1 MLEPVNKKKYKKR
14 VCKIN
19 FFSLKNLY
27 IMSKNI
33 NNKLTK
39 LIQYYSLINHN
50 LILSNKSINRY
61 NQRQPSISKD
71 KAQNLK
77 RLREKIKEIKNCKL
91 KENASNIVFS
101 DGNPNSKIMIIG
113 EGPGANEDKEGFPF
127 VGRAG
132 QLLDKML
139 NAINL
144 SRDNVYI
151 TNVVNYRPP
160 ENRKPTDEEVKRYL
174 PFLKKHIEIIRPKI
188 ILLLGSTAMNAILSN
203 TDVISKMRGKWY
215 EIEINDLKLYSIVS
229 FHPAYLLRQ
238 PDQKKLSWID
248 LKMIRDRLKKL
259 K

>member
-1 MLEPVNKKKYKKR
+1 
-14 VCKIN
+14 
-19 FFSLKNLY
+19 
-27 IMSKNI
+27 MSKNI

-61 NQRQPSISKD
+61 IQRQPSISKD
-71 KAQNLK
+71 KAQNLQK
-77 RLREKIKEIKNCKL
+77 LREKIKDIKNCKL